1 VLFLNADNPNIIAY
15 AKMTEDR
22 SDIIVCVVNLDPFHK
37 HHSIL
42 HVPLGTFGI
51 GEDEQYQAHDL
62 LSGERY
68 RWRGPTAYVELAR
81 APRWHTSSRSGAGR
95 KQRRGQPDR
104 QGVAPDFGRVIV
116 HKRDRSATLQ
126 GQGPAPAAVA

>member
-1 VLFLNADNPNIIAY
+1 MRDWTAPGNIGDLIPRINRIRKECPALQTYNNVLFLNADNPNILAY

-22 SDIIVCVVNLDPFHK
+22 SDIVICVVNLDTFHS

-51 GEDEQYQAHDL
+51 PEDEQYQAHDL

-68 RWRGPTAYVELAR
+68 RWHGPTAYVELAPTTKMAHIIKVR
-81 APRWHTSSRSGAGR
+81 RW
-95 KQRRGQPDR
+95 
-104 QGVAPDFGRVIV
+104 
-116 HKRDRSATLQ
+116 
-126 GQGPAPAAVA
+126 